1 MDHVEPDD
9 LVKYGLIPEFVG
21 RLPVVAAAT
30 QLTVDELVKI
40 LSEPKNAI
48 MKQYQEVFRRSDIHL
63 FFHPDALKRVA
74 EIAISKNTGA
84 RGLRRILETVLREPL
99 YEFPGTD
106 IKYVVVGGDLTVH
119 SFTEAEVDEAMKE
132 SGNQLE
138 N

>member
-30 QLTVDELVKI
+30 QLTVNELVTI
-40 LSEPKNAI
+40 LSEPRNAI
-48 MKQYQEVFRRSDIHL
+48 LKQYQEVFRRSDIHL
-63 FFHPDALKRVA
+63 FFHPESLNRVA

-106 IKYVVVGGDLTVH
+106 VKYVVIDGELHVH
-119 SFTEAEVDEAMKE
+119 SFTEEEVEAAMRT
-132 SGNQLE
+132 SGNQ
-138 N
+138 